1 MEKSDTVKFTK
12 VFMYSVLA
20 LFLVGSI
27 INCGGGS
34 STGSVQ
40 VQAPKILIQDF
51 IAKHETMVD
60 KSLVDFYVTDEQP
73 FVAAAVDRRIGE
85 EKVAGELDK
94 LQHATFDFSNLQ
106 IDVVGEKEAY
116 INDEPKKII
125 KVTVS
130 GSYIMKQEDGDKT
143 IAANDTII
151 LLEMVDNKWKV
162 TERINPW
169 S

>member
-1 MEKSDTVKFTK
+1 
-12 VFMYSVLA
+12 
-20 LFLVGSI
+20 
-27 INCGGGS
+27 
-34 STGSVQ
+34 
-40 VQAPKILIQDF
+40 
-51 IAKHETMVD
+51 
-60 KSLVDFYVTDEQP
+60 
-73 FVAAAVDRRIGE
+73 
-85 EKVAGELDK
+85 

-106 IDVVGEKEAY
+106 IAVVGEKEAY

>member
-1 MEKSDTVKFTK
+1 VKKSNTVKITK
-12 VFMYSVLA
+12 VFMYSILA

-34 STGSVQ
+34 SAGPSQ

-51 IAKHETMVD
+51 IAKHDTMVD
-60 KSLVDFYVTDEQP
+60 KSLVDFYVADEQP
-73 FVAAAVDRRIGE
+73 SVAAAVDRSIGE
-85 EKVAGELDK
+85 KKAAGELDK
-94 LQHATFDFSNLQ
+94 LQHATFDFSNLE
-106 IDVVGEKEAY
+106 IAVVGEKEAY
-116 INDEPKKII
+116 INDEPKKVI
-125 KVTVS
+125 KVSVS

-143 IAANDTII
+143 IAANDSII
-151 LLEMVDNKWKV
+151 LLEMMNNNWKV